1 MKLTDRDITLT
12 LLRGGKVKRKYWKG
26 YLTTND
32 CDSEV
37 VYNGDVPYF
46 LDVDD
51 LIADDWSVVK

>member
-26 YLTTND
+26 YLTTGS

-37 VYNGDVPYF
+37 VYNGYVPYS
-46 LDVDD
+46 LEVED
-51 LIADDWSVVK
+51 LAEDDWEVVE

>member
-1 MKLTDRDITLT
+1 MKLTDRDIVLA

-26 YLTTND
+26 YLTTGG
-32 CDSEV
+32 CDNEV

-51 LIADDWSVVK
+51 VMADDWSIVK